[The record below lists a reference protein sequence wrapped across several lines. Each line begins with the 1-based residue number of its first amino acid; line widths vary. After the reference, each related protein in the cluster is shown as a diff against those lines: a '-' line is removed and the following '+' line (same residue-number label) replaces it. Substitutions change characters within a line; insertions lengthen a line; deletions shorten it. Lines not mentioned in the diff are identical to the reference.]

1 MKRKL
6 LSLLVLLMTAV
17 TGAWADNAVLY
28 TVGAEDNSDGYL
40 SKSSNVL
47 AIKDGQKATFE
58 FTNYTKGDEIYHN
71 WICRIQDTEDQNIAL
86 IRADLWENIAWNN
99 DGFTSN
105 NYQAM
110 LGDGG
115 ATFKAKMQGAK
126 VVLQAIYY
134 NGKIKI
140 EATMTPTEGDPLVM
154 IYEKAYTQ
162 AQAKISL
169 TIENCH
175 LNITKEA
182 IGKYIHTVSLKQET
196 PDEGKWTAKAGEGDY
211 QSLPLEGV
219 TQGTQVSVKYSGLK
233 KVKSVKAKKKAVA
246 AAEGHALTAAVKGE
260 IVGSDGKAYAASGKD
275 NLPDGVRAVALVA
288 YKNGSHGLALALQ
301 DEGWLLWNAAVETCN
316 FRNTSMH
323 ITGATWQLPSKEQWE
338 TMFAAADSFTALLNS
353 FSAVDGTNMH
363 SAGFVGYWSATV
375 NPDYPDTSAWGF
387 MSNSDNPDWGI
398 WDKSGD
404 GSEALVRAALAW

>member
-1 MKRKL
+1 M
-6 LSLLVLLMTAV
+6 LVLLIAAA

-40 SKSSNVL
+40 SKSSNGL
-47 AIKDGQKATFE
+47 AIKDGQMATFE
-58 FTNYTKGDEIYHN
+58 FTNYTKGEGLWQN

-110 LGDGG
+110 LED
-115 ATFKAKMQGAK
+115 ATTFMAKMQGAK

-154 IYEKAYTQ
+154 VYEKAYTQ

-175 LNITKEA
+175 LNITKET

-196 PDEGKWTAKAGEGDY
+196 PDEGKWTAKAGEDDY

-233 KVKSVKAKKKAVA
+233 KVKSVKAVKKVVAVA
-246 AAEGHALTAAVKGE
+246 VAEGHELTAAVKGE
-260 IVGSDGKAYAASGKD
+260 IVGSDGKAYAASDKD
-275 NLPDGVRAVALVA
+275 ILPDGVRAVALVA
-288 YKNGSHGLALALQ
+288 YMNGTNGLALAMQ
-301 DEGWLLWNAAVETCN
+301 DEGWLQWNAAVETCN
-316 FRNTSMH
+316 FRNTSMP
-323 ITGATWQLPSKEQWE
+323 ITDATWQLPSKEQWE

-363 SAGFVGYWSATV
+363 SAGFVGYWSATE
-375 NPDYPDTSAWGF
+375 NPDPNYSATSAYGF

-404 GSEALVRAALAW
+404 DAAALVRAALAW

>member
-1 MKRKL
+1 M
-6 LSLLVLLMTAV
+6 LVLLMTAA

-28 TVGAEDNSDGYL
+28 TVGAENNSDGYL
-40 SKSSNVL
+40 SKSSNGL
-47 AIKDGQKATFE
+47 AIKDGQMATFE
-58 FTNYTKGDEIYHN
+58 FTNYTKGEGLWQN

-99 DGFTSN
+99 DGFTYS
-105 NYQAM
+105 NYQDM

-115 ATFKAKMQGAK
+115 ATFMAKMQGAK

-134 NGKIKI
+134 NGMIKI

-154 IYEKAYTQ
+154 VYEKAYTQ

-175 LNITKEA
+175 LNITKET
-182 IGKYIHTVSLKQET
+182 IGKYIHTVSLKQDT

-233 KVKSVKAKKKAVA
+233 KVKSVKAVKKVVAVA

-260 IVGSDGKAYAASGKD
+260 IVGSDGKAYAASDKD
-275 NLPDGVRAVALVA
+275 NLPDGVRAVARVV
-288 YKNGSHGLALALQ
+288 YKNGSNGLALALQ
-301 DEGWLLWNAAVETCN
+301 DEGWLQWNAAVETCN
-316 FRNTSMH
+316 FRNTSMP

-363 SAGFVGYWSATV
+363 SAGVVGYWTATV
-375 NPDYPDTSAWGF
+375 NPDYPDTSAYGF
-387 MSNSDNPDWGI
+387 MSNSDNPNWGI

>member
-1 MKRKL
+1 M
-6 LSLLVLLMTAV
+6 LVLLMTAA

-40 SKSSNVL
+40 SKSSNGL
-47 AIKDGQKATFE
+47 AIKDGQMATFE
-58 FTNYTKGDEIYHN
+58 FTNYTKGEGLWQN

-99 DGFTSN
+99 DGFTYS
-105 NYQAM
+105 NYQDM

-115 ATFKAKMQGAK
+115 ATFMAKMQGAK

-134 NGKIKI
+134 NGMIKI

-154 IYEKAYTQ
+154 VYEKAYTQ

-175 LNITKEA
+175 LNITKET
-182 IGKYIHTVSLKQET
+182 IGKYIHTVSLKQDT

-233 KVKSVKAKKKAVA
+233 KVKSVKAVKKVVAVA

-260 IVGSDGKAYAASGKD
+260 IVGSDGKAYAASDKD
-275 NLPDGVRAVALVA
+275 NLPDGVRAVARVV
-288 YKNGSHGLALALQ
+288 YKNGSNGLALALQ
-301 DEGWLLWNAAVETCN
+301 DEGWLQWNAAVETCN
-316 FRNTSMH
+316 FRNTSMP

-363 SAGFVGYWSATV
+363 SAGFVGYWSATE
-375 NPDYPDTSAWGF
+375 NPDPNYSATSAYGF
-387 MSNSDNPDWGI
+387 MSNSDNPDWGV
-398 WDKSGD
+398 WDKSGP
-404 GSEALVRAALAW
+404 EAAALVRAALAW

>member
-40 SKSSNVL
+40 SKSSNGL
-47 AIKDGQKATFE
+47 AIKDGQMATFE
-58 FTNYTKGDEIYHN
+58 FTNYTKGEGLWQN

-110 LGDGG
+110 LED
-115 ATFKAKMQGAK
+115 ATTFMAKMQGAK

-162 AQAKISL
+162 AQAKFSL

-175 LNITKEA
+175 LNITKET
-182 IGKYIHTVSLKQET
+182 IGKYIHTVSLKQDT

-219 TQGTQVSVKYSGLK
+219 PQGTQVSVKYSGLK
-233 KVKSVKAKKKAVA
+233 KVKSVKAVKKVVVVAV
-246 AAEGHALTAAVKGE
+246 AEGHALTAAVKGE
-260 IVGSDGKAYAASGKD
+260 IVGSDGKAYAASDKD
-275 NLPDGVRAVALVA
+275 NLPDGVRAVALVV
-288 YKNGSHGLALALQ
+288 YKNGTNGLALAMQ

-316 FRNTSMH
+316 FRNTSMP
-323 ITGATWQLPSKEQWE
+323 ITGATWQLPSKVQWE

-363 SAGFVGYWSATV
+363 SAVGSGYWSSTET
-375 NPDYPDTSAWGF
+375 DDTHANGF
-387 MSNSDNPDWGI
+387 MSDSDSPSWGDN
-398 WDKSGD
+398 WDKSGPNA
-404 GSEALVRAALAW
+404 EALVRAALAW

>member
-1 MKRKL
+1 M
-6 LSLLVLLMTAV
+6 LVLLMAVV

-28 TVGAEDNSDGYL
+28 TVGAENNSDGYL
-40 SKSSNVL
+40 SKSSNGL
-47 AIKDGQKATFE
+47 AIKDGQMATFE
-58 FTNYTKGDEIYHN
+58 FTNYTRGEGPWQN
-71 WICRIQDTEDQNIAL
+71 WYCKIQDTEDQDISL
-86 IRADLWENIAWNN
+86 IRADLWDNVAGNRDNFTYYNYLDMIVN
-99 DGFTSN
+99 DVE
-105 NYQAM
+105 
-110 LGDGG
+110 
-115 ATFKAKMQGAK
+115 TFKAQMQGAK

-140 EATMTPTEGDPLVM
+140 EATMTPTAGDPLVM

-162 AQAKISL
+162 ALARFSL
-169 TIENCH
+169 TIEYCH

-211 QSLPLEGV
+211 QSLPLVGIP
-219 TQGTQVSVKYSGLK
+219 QGTQISAKYSGLK

-260 IVGSDGKAYAASGKD
+260 IVGSDGKAYAASDKD

-288 YKNGSHGLALALQ
+288 YKNGSNGLALAMQ
-301 DEGWLLWNAAVETCN
+301 DEGWLQWDAAVETCN
-316 FRNTSMH
+316 FRNTSMP

-353 FSAVDGTNMH
+353 FSAVDGTNMQ
-363 SAGFVGYWSATV
+363 SVGFVGYWSSTAT
-375 NPDYPDTSAWGF
+375 NDTSAWGF
-387 MSNSDNPDWGI
+387 MSNSDNPGWGDN
-398 WDKSGD
+398 WNKSGD
-404 GSEALVRAALAW
+404 SSEALVRAALAW

>member
-6 LSLLVLLMTAV
+6 LSLLALLLTAA

-47 AIKDGQKATFE
+47 AIKNGQMATFE
-58 FTNYTKGDEIYHN
+58 FTNYTKGYEIYHN

-110 LGDGG
+110 LGD
-115 ATFKAKMQGAK
+115 ATTFMSKMQGAK

-134 NGKIKI
+134 NGMIKIK
-140 EATMTPTEGDPLVM
+140 ATMTPTEGDPLVM
-154 IYEKAYTQ
+154 IYEKAYNQ

-175 LNITKEA
+175 LNITKEV
-182 IGKYIHTVSLKQET
+182 IGKYIHTVSLKQDT

-219 TQGTQVSVKYSGLK
+219 SQGTQVSVKYSGLK

-260 IVGSDGKAYAASGKD
+260 IVGSDGKAYAASDKD

-288 YKNGSHGLALALQ
+288 YMNGTNGLALALY
-301 DEGWLLWNAAVETCN
+301 DEGWLQWDAAVTACN
-316 FRNTSMH
+316 FRNTSMP

-387 MSNSDNPDWGI
+387 MSNSDNPNWGI
-398 WDKSGD
+398 WNKSGD
-404 GSEALVRAALAW
+404 GSESLVRAALAW